1 MQVDPVLE
9 RFGFGNEKRYGD
21 DGLLVLEEDVENVDE
36 VQEAI
41 VRLAI

>member
-9 RFGFGNEKRYGD
+9 RFGFGNENQYGD

-41 VRLAI
+41 VHLAI